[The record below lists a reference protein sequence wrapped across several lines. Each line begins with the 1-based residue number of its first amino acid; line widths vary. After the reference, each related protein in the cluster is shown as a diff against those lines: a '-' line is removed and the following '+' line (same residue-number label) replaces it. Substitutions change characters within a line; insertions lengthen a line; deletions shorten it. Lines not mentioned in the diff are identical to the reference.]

1 MVVINSI
8 TASFVSYIGGVDTIY
23 NILSLLFVFTV
34 IYIFY
39 KITT

>member
-8 TASFVSYIGGVDTIY
+8 CVKWVQLIGGVDTIY
-23 NILSLLFVFTV
+23 NILSMLFVFTV

-39 KITT
+39 RITT